1 MGKIFY
7 IMGKSSTGK
16 DTIYKRL
23 LDDGN
28 LHLKSIVSYTTR
40 PIRVNETNG
49 VEYFFTD
56 EAGFA
61 GLLESG
67 KVVEHREY
75 HTVHGLW
82 RYFTV
87 DDGQV
92 DNGESSYISIG
103 TIESFIHIR
112 DYFGGDKV
120 KPVLIT
126 LDDGERLQRA
136 LDRERKQDEPKYEEM
151 CRRFLA
157 DAVDFSEE
165 KIKDARIERTF
176 VNDDLER
183 CIKEIA
189 DYIRTEGGV
198 MYGD

>member
-1 MGKIFY
+1 M
-7 IMGKSSTGK
+7 
-16 DTIYKRL
+16 
-23 LDDGN
+23 LDILN
-28 LHLKSIVSYTTR
+28 
-40 PIRVNETNG
+40 
-49 VEYFFTD
+49 
-56 EAGFA
+56 
-61 GLLESG
+61 
-67 KVVEHREY
+67 
-75 HTVHGLW
+75 
-82 RYFTV
+82 
-87 DDGQV
+87 
-92 DNGESSYISIG
+92 
-103 TIESFIHIR
+103 
-112 DYFGGDKV
+112 YFGGDKV